1 MTNDEL
7 KAAIAFTEG
16 SLRASLRCARGIVDN
31 FELFPNTP
39 LFLKLQAEETIK
51 NSTFLLYY
59 YTAKFCIFFAVALHM
74 CCSTTA
80 YVLQS
85 RCIYI
90 CSVTATALQCYC
102 KIYTAALQ

>member
-1 MTNDEL
+1 MLEQT
-7 KAAIAFTEG
+7 KYCI
-16 SLRASLRCARGIVDN
+16 
-31 FELFPNTP
+31 
-39 LFLKLQAEETIK
+39 EETIK
-51 NSTFLLYY
+51 NRTFLLYY
-59 YTAKFCIFFAVALHM
+59 HTAKFCIFFAVALHM

-90 CSVTATALQCYC
+90 CSVTATHMQCYC

>member
-1 MTNDEL
+1 MQKMLEQT
-7 KAAIAFTEG
+7 KYCI
-16 SLRASLRCARGIVDN
+16 
-31 FELFPNTP
+31 
-39 LFLKLQAEETIK
+39 EETIK